1 MIPYGKEYLW
11 PIIKAELSIL
21 LVVFVFYLVVIIN

>member
-11 PIIKAELSIL
+11 PIIKAELSVL
-21 LVVFVFYLVVIIN
+21 LVVLGLAAVLLWL

>member
-21 LVVFVFYLVVIIN
+21 VVVLSVWIWL

>member
-21 LVVFVFYLVVIIN
+21 LVVFGVWVMIL

>member
-21 LVVFVFYLVVIIN
+21 LVVFGIWWVIWL

>member
-21 LVVFVFYLVVIIN
+21 LIVFVFYLGVTIN

>member
-1 MIPYGKEYLW
+1 MIPYEKEYLW

-21 LVVFVFYLVVIIN
+21 LVVFGVWWMV